1 MAVKRSQSA
10 SRALS
15 VLELIAS
22 QQPLSVS
29 SIARLLNE
37 DRSAVQRAV
46 VTLADQGWIRNTI
59 DVPPRWELSAHLFAI
74 AHLPYSSSGLRERA
88 RGVLDELRDQTGET
102 VMLAIPDVT
111 RFIVIEVAESQ
122 HALRMASRI
131 GEVIPPRGSATG
143 RAVLPYFEP
152 RRQAI
157 MLGHPPGRAEKAEF
171 TLTLEREWALSVGD
185 VMQGATALAAAIFD
199 AHGQPMGALVISGP
213 TERLTSDRHGK
224 VGELL
229 AQAARKLSRKRPAS
243 RESNPSG
250 VISRGE

>member
-10 SRALS
+10 SRTLS

-46 VTLADQGWIRNTI
+46 MTLADQGWIRNTI
-59 DVPPRWELSAHLFAI
+59 DLPPRWELSAHLFAI
-74 AHLPYSSSGLRERA
+74 AHLPYSSSDLRERA

-111 RFIVIEVAESQ
+111 RFIVIEVAESR
-122 HALRMASRI
+122 HALRMAARI

-143 RAVLPYFEP
+143 RAVLPYCEP

-157 MLGHPPGRAEKAEF
+157 MLGRPPGRVEKAEF
-171 TLTLEREWALSVGD
+171 TLTQEREWALSVD
-185 VMQGATALAAAIFD
+185 EVMKGATALAAAVFD
-199 AHGQPMGALVISGP
+199 PHGQPMGALVISGP
-213 TERLTSDRHGK
+213 TERLTCDRHGE
-224 VGELL
+224 VGGLV
-229 AQAARKLSRKRPAS
+229 AQAARKLSRKSPAS
-243 RESNPSG
+243 R
-250 VISRGE
+250 